1 MNKPEDQKAFEIL
14 DLKPDST
21 KDDISKRY
29 GILARKFRTVERD
42 EKGNTIDD
50 ITRAYNLLM
59 GITFKDEKEEDRQ
72 RALRENPPFLARLL
86 KKDPIKIENFFHY
99 YKTHMILSVLLL
111 FVLFFSIRSCIN
123 RVPSDLVVV
132 LYGEVMV
139 QDEQLI
145 QEQIKENIPELVAP
159 DVQHIP
165 TNENDPQYQMAVQMK
180 LLAMMSAREIDIMI
194 MDKTNFEMYA
204 GQEIFMPLE
213 DIMDDLDLPEERFV
227 KAAPIINETE
237 DGELVKGPLQ
247 AYGVSISDSN
257 FAKEK
262 QIYGNNPVAAI
273 VSNSTR
279 VDIAIRFIKTI
290 K

>member
-1 MNKPEDQKAFEIL
+1 VNKPEDQKAFEIL